1 MPNDRLTS
9 NFSDTGQPVLYCDM
23 LQTNCVAYRFTLLVH
38 SRHIGGHISLEHDW
52 VLHLPMQNTDPLL
65 DPVKYI
71 VDPVKYIVSF
81 SVKSNPCT
89 QRLYHLLLLQN
100 FKNKVILIFCS
111 DYSEVSSQILTTRS
125 RVAPVRGR
133 SVDDVLTRISMTNP
147 ILWTT

>member
-1 MPNDRLTS
+1 MIALHQTFLTQDNRCFTVICS
-9 NFSDTGQPVLYCDM
+9 RQTALHIVPLSWCIADIQVDTFLLNMAGFSICPCRIPARYWS
-23 LQTNCVAYRFTLLVH
+23 A
-38 SRHIGGHISLEHDW
+38 I
-52 VLHLPMQNTDPLL
+52 
-65 DPVKYI
+65 
-71 VDPVKYIVSF
+71 DPVKYIVSL